1 MAAHYT
7 ELLRGS
13 TRAAFHYA
21 CQAARPLFASPA
33 LTFRTGPTGHPIPG
47 SLAYL
52 RRGDALLMHPRVW
65 LDASATQS
73 AWSTDNLVIAH
84 ALDADGD
91 LYRRSGEAP
100 IQLLVSLRTSDGVH
114 VRCLMT
120 SPEAFTQPG
129 NDPLPI
135 DNRWLSNDR
144 TPTLLSAA
152 DRAMIAAAQ
161 GPAATVVDLRQRMLR
176 EVI

>member
-1 MAAHYT
+1 
-7 ELLRGS
+7 
-13 TRAAFHYA
+13 
-21 CQAARPLFASPA
+21 
-33 LTFRTGPTGHPIPG
+33 
-47 SLAYL
+47 
-52 RRGDALLMHPRVW
+52 
-65 LDASATQS
+65 
-73 AWSTDNLVIAH
+73 
-84 ALDADGD
+84 
-91 LYRRSGEAP
+91 
-100 IQLLVSLRTSDGVH
+100 
-114 VRCLMT
+114 MT

-129 NDPLPI
+129 NVPLPI